1 MKNNLFYNH
10 ILIIFFCF
18 TFINL
23 VQAQEQFSFDVT
35 EIEITNNGNLYKGLK
50 RGIINSNDGI
60 IIEADKFIY
69 NKETNILDAEGKVK
83 VEDVVNNYVIF
94 SDFAKYKKNEEIIIT
109 EGNSKGIDDKK
120 RTITSN
126 KFIYNKETNILDAE
140 GKVKVEDVVN
150 NYVIFSD
157 FAKYKKNEE
166 IIITEGNSKGIDD
179 KKRTIT
185 SNKFIYN
192 KETNILDAEGKVKVE
207 DVVNN
212 YVIFSDFAKYKKNE
226 EIIIT
231 EGNSKGIDDKKRT
244 ITSNKFI
251 YNKETN
257 ILDAEG
263 KVKVEDV
270 VNNYVIF
277 SDFAKYKKM
286 RK

>member
-1 MKNNLFYNH
+1 M
-10 ILIIFFCF
+10 I
-18 TFINL
+18 
-23 VQAQEQFSFDVT
+23 
-35 EIEITNNGNLYKGLK
+35 
-50 RGIINSNDGI
+50 
-60 IIEADKFIY
+60 
-69 NKETNILDAEGKVK
+69 
-83 VEDVVNNYVIF
+83 
-94 SDFAKYKKNEEIIIT
+94 
-109 EGNSKGIDDKK
+109 K

-251 YNKETN
+251 YNKEKT
-257 ILDAEG
+257 
-263 KVKVEDV
+263 
-270 VNNYVIF
+270 F
-277 SDFAKYKKM
+277 
-286 RK
+286 